1 MRLWPL
7 VLLLSGCVFVPVSPG
22 PPTTSTSSS
31 TGGPN
36 SVYCMPGN
44 LCEIGQLCPAGYK
57 CTPGFMP
64 ESESTSAMGTT
75 CLPGQICSFGQNCLP
90 GWECGIG
97 MPPTPEPMT
106 PPP

>member
-22 PPTTSTSSS
+22 PSTTSAPSSAGD
-31 TGGPN
+31 TK

-44 LCEIGQLCPAGYK
+44 ICEIGQLCPAGWE
-57 CTPGFMP
+57 CTPGFIP
-64 ESESTSAMGTT
+64 ETQPASGIGTT
-75 CLPGQICSFGQNCLP
+75 CLPGQVCNVGQSCLP
-90 GWECGIG
+90 GWECGPG
-97 MPPTPEPMT
+97 MPPTPEPMS